1 MRKLMLIFRRPKDV
15 ATFEARWSHDFV
27 RAAEKMPGIRRVT
40 VSRINGGLSDVV
52 DFHLVHEFYF
62 DNAESMRR
70 AMASTN
76 GQEAGRILMSFAAD
90 IVTLCFAEHWEDN
103 LERS

>member
-1 MRKLMLIFRRPKDV
+1 MHKLMLIFRRPEDLS
-15 ATFEARWSHDFV
+15 TFETRWSHDFV

-40 VSRINGGLSDVV
+40 VSRINGGLAEAV

-70 AMASTN
+70 AMASSS
-76 GQEAGRILMSFAAD
+76 GQNAGRILMSFAAD
-90 IVTLCFAEHWEDN
+90 IVTLCYAEHWEDD

>member
-1 MRKLMLIFRRPKDV
+1 VHKLMLIFRRPKDL
-15 ATFEARWSHDFV
+15 AAFETRWSHDFV

-40 VSRINGGLSDVV
+40 VSRINGGLSDNV

-70 AMASTN
+70 AMASEK
-76 GQEAGRILMSFAAD
+76 GQKAGNILMSFAAD
-90 IVTLCFAEHWEDN
+90 IVTLCFAEHWEDD